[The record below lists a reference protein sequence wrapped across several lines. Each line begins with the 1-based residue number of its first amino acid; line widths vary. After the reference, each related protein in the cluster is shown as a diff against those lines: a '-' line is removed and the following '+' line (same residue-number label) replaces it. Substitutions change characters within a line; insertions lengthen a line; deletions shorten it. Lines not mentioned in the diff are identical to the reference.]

1 MQKTEAALKRRT
13 RLRKTAV
20 KRKVSKSR
28 SQYAGKKKIMK
39 VKSKS
44 KSLKIKSPSKKPAI
58 KVKKVKIVTVQP
70 VEQKPSCGC
79 GMI

>member
-1 MQKTEAALKRRT
+1 MHKTEASLKRRT

-20 KRKVSKSR
+20 KRKITSSR

-44 KSLKIKSPSKKPAI
+44 KSLKIKSPSKKPMMR
-58 KVKKVKIVTVQP
+58 VKKVKIVTVQP

-79 GMI
+79 GMM